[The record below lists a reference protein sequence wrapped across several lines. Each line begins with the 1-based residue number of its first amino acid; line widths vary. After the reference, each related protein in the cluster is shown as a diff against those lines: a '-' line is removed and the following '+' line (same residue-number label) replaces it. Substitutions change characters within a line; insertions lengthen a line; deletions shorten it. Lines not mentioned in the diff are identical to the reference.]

1 MIQFM
6 IEKVIIKNFRT
17 IDNLEINFNN
27 INSIVGPNNVGKTT
41 ILQAMDNVLG
51 ESQILSKFDINDFH
65 SSDNDTIT
73 IEISLAKSILCKDLT
88 STKDYEKYHIEIKKF
103 VFEINKDGQ
112 ELDYTFFAYS
122 EDDQEF
128 YGTNKIRK
136 KTNFIYIPSNRDLK
150 QQMYIGRSYIWGKI
164 LTKLNNSTEIDEKTI
179 DDFTKSMIAS
189 DKILE
194 SNTQYKKLKE
204 KLLENIKENTK
215 GLNDQ
220 IQISF
225 KIFEPSE
232 FFKNLNIYGDIKDD
246 PKLSINKLGYGTQN
260 LIAITLFQT
269 YAEIFQN
276 KFTIAIE
283 EPESFLDPHT
293 QRILFDNLKKL
304 SNEHIQIIYTTHSTH
319 FIEPEMGSKIIML
332 RRIDNTTRIVSIPN
346 RESLDELCHSEIHKI
361 YTHFNPERNELFFAK
376 KILFVEGDS
385 DKILFETLCKK
396 HWGIN
401 LNENGISIIECGGK
415 GGVSYFVGV
424 CRLIGLDKYY
434 AVWDKDKD
442 LDEMKYLD
450 YTFSIKKGFIMEP
463 KLEDMLGIKKSKE
476 KKVEYAFKWASS
488 DSAKQK
494 LSILDPVKLFLN
506 NAED

>member
-1 MIQFM
+1 M

-17 IDNLEINFNN
+17 IDNIELNFNN

-41 ILQAMDNVLG
+41 ILQAIDNVLG
-51 ESQILSKFDINDFH
+51 ESPILSKFDINDFH
-65 SSDNDTIT
+65 SNDNDTIT
-73 IEISLAKSILCKDLT
+73 IEISLTKSILCRDLT
-88 STKDYEKYHIEIKKF
+88 STKNYEKYHVEIKKF
-103 VFEINKDGQ
+103 MFKINKDEQ
-112 ELDYTFFAYS
+112 ELDYTFSVYN

-164 LTKLNNSTEIDEKTI
+164 LTKLNNSTEIDEKTM

-204 KLLENIKENTK
+204 KILENIKENTK
-215 GLNDQ
+215 GLSDQ
-220 IQISF
+220 VKISF

-304 SNEHIQIIYTTHSTH
+304 SNEHIQVIYSTHSTH

-332 RRIDNTTRIVSIPN
+332 RRINNTTRIVSIPN
-346 RESLDELCHSEIHKI
+346 RKSLDELCHNNKHKI

-376 KILFVEGDS
+376 KILLVEGDS
-385 DKILFETLCKK
+385 DKILFETLCK
-396 HWGIN
+396 N
-401 LNENGISIIECGGK
+401 Q
-415 GGVSYFVGV
+415 Y
-424 CRLIGLDKYY
+424 
-434 AVWDKDKD
+434 
-442 LDEMKYLD
+442 
-450 YTFSIKKGFIMEP
+450 
-463 KLEDMLGIKKSKE
+463 
-476 KKVEYAFKWASS
+476 
-488 DSAKQK
+488 
-494 LSILDPVKLFLN
+494 
-506 NAED
+506 